1 MRLRARQ
8 FREKSHIPIKVKRF
22 FLGAVIMIKY
32 FYKDNKS
39 EKVRLFNEFRSG
51 CWIHVE
57 SPTPSEIT
65 FLREKFNL
73 SAGLLRDA
81 LDIYEVPRLE
91 IEEGQT
97 YIFTRFAYW
106 QSPKVQLSAYA
117 PNGYKGETTLIST
130 EPVLIIL
137 GDKFLMTFSLN
148 PLPFMKDL
156 LEDGNFYTTKKISL
170 FFKIFVKIHYIY
182 NTFLHNIARLIRST
196 TIELEKINNKDI
208 IQFVTYESVL
218 NDFLTAL
225 EPTNV
230 ILKNLFSGKFLK
242 LTDQEK
248 EWVED
253 LYFSN
258 SQLIELSQ
266 ANLRNIVNIRE
277 AYSTIITN
285 NLNRV
290 IRLLT
295 SLTVILAVPTMIASI
310 YGMNIDLPFDH
321 SPNAFFIIISAIVFI
336 ASALLFI
343 FLKKRWL

>member
-1 MRLRARQ
+1 
-8 FREKSHIPIKVKRF
+8 
-22 FLGAVIMIKY
+22 MIKY
-32 FYKDNKS
+32 FYKDSKS
-39 EKVRLFNEFRSG
+39 KKVRLLNEFRSG

-91 IEEGQT
+91 IEDGQT

-106 QSPKVQLSAYA
+106 QSPKVQLSAYTA
-117 PNGYKGETTLIST
+117 NGYKNETTLIST

-137 GDKFLMTFSLN
+137 TDKFLMTFSLN

-156 LEDGNFYTTKKISL
+156 LEDENFYTTKKISL
-170 FFKIFVKIHYIY
+170 FFRIFLKMHYIY
-182 NTFLHNIARLIRST
+182 NTFLHNISRLIRST

-230 ILKNLFSGKFLK
+230 ILKNLFSGKFLA

-248 EWVED
+248 EWMED

-290 IRLLT
+290 IKLLT
-295 SLTVILAVPTMIASI
+295 SLTVLLAVPTMIASL
-310 YGMNIDLPFDH
+310 YGMNILLPFAQ
-321 SPNAFFIIISAIVFI
+321 SPHAFLGILGLITLISSTLIIIFI
-336 ASALLFI
+336 
-343 FLKKRWL
+343 KNKWL

>member
-8 FREKSHIPIKVKRF
+8 FREKSPIPIKVKRF

-65 FLREKFNL
+65 FLR
-73 SAGLLRDA
+73 
-81 LDIYEVPRLE
+81 
-91 IEEGQT
+91 
-97 YIFTRFAYW
+97 
-106 QSPKVQLSAYA
+106 
-117 PNGYKGETTLIST
+117 
-130 EPVLIIL
+130 
-137 GDKFLMTFSLN
+137 
-148 PLPFMKDL
+148 
-156 LEDGNFYTTKKISL
+156 
-170 FFKIFVKIHYIY
+170 
-182 NTFLHNIARLIRST
+182 
-196 TIELEKINNKDI
+196 EKINNKDI

-321 SPNAFFIIISAIVFI
+321 SPNAFFII
-336 ASALLFI
+336 
-343 FLKKRWL
+343 